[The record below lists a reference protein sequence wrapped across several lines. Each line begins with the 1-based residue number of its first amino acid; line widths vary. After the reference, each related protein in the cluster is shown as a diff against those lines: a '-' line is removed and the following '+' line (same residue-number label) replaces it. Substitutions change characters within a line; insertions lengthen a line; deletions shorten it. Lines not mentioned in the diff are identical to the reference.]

1 MKYYFLAIILFFFFS
16 GCTTSA
22 VTPTRNSRQV
32 IDSVFNR
39 QTVFLQ
45 PEMDSLCEARHDVYF
60 KIVVD
65 SIMNARQSE
74 MNNLVK

>member
-1 MKYYFLAIILFFFFS
+1 MKYFFLVIILFFFFS
-16 GCTTSA
+16 ACTTSA
-22 VTPTRNSRQV
+22 VTPTRSSRQA
-32 IDSVFNR
+32 IDSIYNY

-45 PEMDSLCEARHDVYF
+45 PEMDSLCKVRHQVYF

>member
-1 MKYYFLAIILFFFFS
+1 MKFAFLFFILFFFFAA
-16 GCTTSA
+16 CTTSA

-32 IDSVFNR
+32 IDSIYNH

-45 PEMDSLCEARHDVYF
+45 SNMDSLCAARHEVYF

-65 SIMNARQSE
+65 SIMNARQME